1 MILVTIV
8 HGGYKPTYNKKT
20 LSEVLCEDSGVDLF
34 GFQCSW
40 FPVSISAVFRS
51 GGLLS
56 MTISSPVDYSQI
68 WSFSSLDLERVPYM
82 PFINIWGSTPYLPLK
97 KKDAQ
102 HCLILPK
109 NAKYIKIP
117 RLQRTPGESDEMKS
131 RKAKGISIC
140 WSLVLEI
147 SGDEERFKR
156 SDPQLLSSQLAGNGW
171 EQ

>member
-1 MILVTIV
+1 
-8 HGGYKPTYNKKT
+8 
-20 LSEVLCEDSGVDLF
+20 
-34 GFQCSW
+34 
-40 FPVSISAVFRS
+40 
-51 GGLLS
+51 
-56 MTISSPVDYSQI
+56 
-68 WSFSSLDLERVPYM
+68 LDLERVPYM